1 MIAHMKP
8 LGSLLCGTLLAC
20 APMLALTQPKE
31 GLASDQEIAKV
42 QLQAMANQH
51 VDNARTAV
59 GLLEKDTLMT
69 EALRWSKGVFIL
81 PSYRRAALAIG
92 ASGGTGVLLRK
103 RENGSWSAPA
113 FFKLGTLG
121 IGLQAGVEAGP
132 FVFVLLNDRA
142 MQQFLQRSSFSV
154 SADAGLTVRNWKKV
168 ARATV
173 GKGDVIAWSSAKGL
187 FADAVAVSVDD
198 IRYDEQLTDAYYHHT
213 LSASDVLADHVSND
227 QAQGLQQALATA
239 SAPDR

>member
-1 MIAHMKP
+1 MIAYMKP
-8 LGSLLCGTLLAC
+8 LGSLLCGTLLTC
-20 APMLALTQPKE
+20 VPTLALTQPKE

-42 QLQAMANQH
+42 QLQATANQH

-59 GLLEKDTLMT
+59 ALLEKDMLMT

-103 RENGSWSAPA
+103 RDNGSWSAPA

-168 ARATV
+168 ARGTV
-173 GKGDVIAWSSAKGL
+173 GKGDVIAWSSAKGI

-198 IRYDEQLTDAYYHHT
+198 IRYDEQLTDAYYHRT
-213 LSASDVLADHVSND
+213 LSAGDVLADHVSND